1 MANYQY
7 IKRRKHFYVNS
18 FRKAVLFLFV
28 SLVLNCLLIVGIYYK
43 YITKPARDYY
53 ATDGIGAP
61 IQLKSMLQPNYSS
74 QALLPPDP
82 TNLTVQKAIP
92 D

>member
-7 IKRRKHFYVNS
+7 IKQRKNFYVSS
-18 FRKAVLFLFV
+18 FRKAVFFLLV
-28 SLVLNCLLIVGIYYK
+28 SLLLNCLLVVGIYYK
-43 YITKPARDYY
+43 HITKPRRDYY

-61 IQLKSMLQPNYSS
+61 IQLTSMLQPNYSS
-74 QALLPPDP
+74 KALLPPDP

-92 D
+92 N

>member
-1 MANYQY
+1 
-7 IKRRKHFYVNS
+7 
-18 FRKAVLFLFV
+18 
-28 SLVLNCLLIVGIYYK
+28 VGIYYK
-43 YITKPARDYY
+43 HITKPRRDYY

-74 QALLPPDP
+74 KALLPPDP

-92 D
+92 N